1 MKQVSAEQ
9 SPLITLPCFT
19 KVMNDNLHVDKCSRH
34 CPYFYLI
41 SNINVALIKENLKEV
56 LRIYENCQNK
66 T

>member
-1 MKQVSAEQ
+1 
-9 SPLITLPCFT
+9 
-19 KVMNDNLHVDKCSRH
+19 MNDNLHVDKCSSH
-34 CPYFYLI
+34 CLYFYLI